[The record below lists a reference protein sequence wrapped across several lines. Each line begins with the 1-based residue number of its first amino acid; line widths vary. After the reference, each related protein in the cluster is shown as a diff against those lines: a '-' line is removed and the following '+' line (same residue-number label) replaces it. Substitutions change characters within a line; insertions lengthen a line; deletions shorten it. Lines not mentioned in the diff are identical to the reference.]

1 LIRRIKYWEPDRYG
15 NDTMVTISVELAVR
29 FQKEYAATKNHTYPN
44 DEEALIDYMVIHWAW
59 FEGEG

>member
-1 LIRRIKYWEPDRYG
+1 
-15 NDTMVTISVELAVR
+15 MVTISVELAVR